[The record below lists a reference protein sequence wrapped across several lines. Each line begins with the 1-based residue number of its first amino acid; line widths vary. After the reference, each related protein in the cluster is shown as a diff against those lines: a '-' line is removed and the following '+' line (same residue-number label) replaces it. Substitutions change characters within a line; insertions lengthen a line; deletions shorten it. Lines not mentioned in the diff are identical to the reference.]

1 MSQLSCLFPNSLFAR
16 PLPSLVLDVS
26 ILNHRHNTKYFPGI
40 KFWFHLL
47 IPCRQSDVQ
56 SVCLRHVYNRISED
70 SLYLS
75 FYQQIL
81 SRKIEK
87 FLFSESAKILFF
99 QNHQLINSET
109 FCKEMLKEAWH
120 IYIVCNILYI
130 VDVLL
135 ITLCG
140 TLVQL
145 PAWQQ
150 DRTRLRTNV
159 TTYSLKQSLT
169 RTFDEKDTS
178 G

>member
-1 MSQLSCLFPNSLFAR
+1 MSQLCCQFPNSLFAR

-99 QNHQLINSET
+99 QNHQLINSGKL
-109 FCKEMLKEAWH
+109 FVRVEMLKETWH
-120 IYIVCNILYI
+120 MAHIHSLSYFVYCRRPFN
-130 VDVLL
+130 
-135 ITLCG
+135 
-140 TLVQL
+140 
-145 PAWQQ
+145 
-150 DRTRLRTNV
+150 NV
-159 TTYSLKQSLT
+159 MWDTCAASSLT
-169 RTFDEKDTS
+169 T